1 MKIVKNS
8 IFASCAVLYL
18 RYFVLSFLSL
28 LELID
33 HISYMVVCFIY
44 DKFDV
49 YLGFLYTGL
58 WLKFFYSNEEMN
70 NLSINRDTRFEWMNS
85 YYDINHN
92 LILGHSFYKIAVVI
106 TILAVCGI
114 IMNISGFKK
123 RNKNAQIIVIILIFI
138 IVSTIQLT
146 ISNAY
151 SHWSWWDSE
160 VV

>member
-8 IFASCAVLYL
+8 IFVSSVVLYL

-44 DKFDV
+44 DKFDI
-49 YLGFLYTGL
+49 YLGFLYTDL
-58 WLKFFYSNEEMN
+58 QFKFFYSNEELN
-70 NLSINRDTRFEWMNS
+70 YPNLSWNMRFEWM
-85 YYDINHN
+85 YTYFDINHN
-92 LILGHSFYKIAVVI
+92 LILGHSFYKIAAVI
-106 TILAVCGI
+106 AVLAVFGI

-123 RNKNAQIIVIILIFI
+123 GNKNAQIIVIILIFI